1 MDKDK
6 ATEFVGER
14 VFRIIIEQE
23 RAREREVEM
32 ENESERE
39 IWLWW
44 ERKCCLRHL
53 DAVDEFWIQ
62 YDQMLRLK

>member
-23 RAREREVEM
+23 RAREREREVEM

-39 IWLWW
+39 I
-44 ERKCCLRHL
+44 
-53 DAVDEFWIQ
+53 
-62 YDQMLRLK
+62 

>member
-23 RAREREVEM
+23 RAREREREREVEM

-39 IWLWW
+39 I
-44 ERKCCLRHL
+44 
-53 DAVDEFWIQ
+53 
-62 YDQMLRLK
+62 